1 MKIVQGDEMGDSIGS
16 SHREGKSSY
25 VRLLDGDEG
34 TPGNF
39 SVVIAKSPGRYSPRH
54 RHNFEQFRFQ
64 LEGIANYGRTGTLT
78 PGMLG
83 YFPEGVHY
91 GPQTQDE
98 GEYLETLA
106 LQFGGPSG
114 SGYLGRSAQAA
125 LTEELRKFGEFKKG
139 AFRRNPDVPGKRN
152 MDAFEAIWEYANQRP
167 LVYPQ
172 PRYASPIL
180 MHPDAF
186 GWVPVEGS
194 EGVFEKHLG
203 TYSECQSGASMV
215 RIEPGSRFDAKGGRD
230 IYFVLKGSGEVED
243 APYRRLTTVYLD
255 ESETATFAAT
265 DTTEILHFH
274 LPDHKTIA
282 ARADVSSVA
291 AE

>member
-1 MKIVQGDEMGDSIGS
+1 LGDSIGS
-16 SHREGKSSY
+16 SHRAGKSSY
-25 VRLLDGDEG
+25 VRLLDGEEG
-34 TPGNF
+34 SPGNF

-64 LEGIANYGRTGTLT
+64 LQGTANYGRTGVMK

-83 YFPEGVHY
+83 YFPEGTHY

-125 LTEELRKFGEFKKG
+125 LTEELRKFGEFKNG

-152 MDAFEAIWEYANQRP
+152 LDAFEAIWEYANRRP
-167 LVYPQ
+167 MAYPQ
-172 PRYASPIL
+172 TRYDNPVL
-180 MHPDAF
+180 MCPDGF
-186 GWVPVEGS
+186 EWVPIDGAD
-194 EGVFEKHLG
+194 GVFQKHLG
-203 TYSECQSGASMV
+203 TYSECESGASM
-215 RIEPGSRFDAKGGRD
+215 IKNDAGARFDASGGRD
-230 IYFVLKGSGEVED
+230 IYFVLKGSGEIGG
-243 APYRRLTTVYLD
+243 APYRRSTTVYLD
-255 ESETATFAAT
+255 DGERTTFSAGEV
-265 DTTEILHFH
+265 TEILHFH
-274 LPDHKTIA
+274 LPDVKAIE
-282 ARADVSSVA
+282 ARAGASALAA